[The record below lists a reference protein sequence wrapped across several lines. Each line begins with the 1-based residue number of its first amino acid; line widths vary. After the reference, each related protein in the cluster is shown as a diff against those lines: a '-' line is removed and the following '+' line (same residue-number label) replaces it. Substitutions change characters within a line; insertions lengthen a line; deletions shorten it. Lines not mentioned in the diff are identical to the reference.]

1 MAKTLTEVN
10 TDAALGLSVEIEK
23 MTTKF
28 NGFLNSL
35 NSEDRQY
42 HLEQISSIKR
52 NSRLLYDQAI
62 DDMKQERGKLVESKP
77 STTSTSTST
86 AITQPKPEE
95 DEEVK
100 KKEPNIFEKI
110 ATVATGGAVI
120 AGGIFGEPTPPGEVV
135 GTGQYAQ
142 KDAYIG
148 PTGDTDGQQTGL
160 DMNLAGGIGAPIYAP
175 IDLIYVNTG
184 TDGNP
189 SVGLDGT
196 PDVRGPSGRGFG
208 YYAAYRFIK
217 NGKQYEVLMGH
228 FASMAYRG
236 TNNQIISKG
245 TLLGSQGA
253 SGRTVGAG
261 GKPYPHISLHING
274 IGFTATNADLILF
287 ANLLAGK
294 QSTVQPSPRKPKPIT
309 PSTANKPNPMVS
321 TTQQKLQPQVA
332 SSSSPGM
339 LNSSSGGASS
349 GITREQLQFATV

>member
-62 DDMKQERGKLVESKP
+62 NDIEQEKEKLVESKSSP
-77 STTSTSTST
+77 TSIPTST
-86 AITQPKPEE
+86 AITQPEPEPK
-95 DEEVK
+95 EVE
-100 KKEPNIFEKI
+100 KKESNIFEKI
-110 ATVATGGAVI
+110 STVAMGGAVI

-142 KDAYIG
+142 KDVYIG

-196 PDVRGPSGRGFG
+196 PDVKGPSGRGFG

-236 TNNQIISKG
+236 TNNQIIPKG

-287 ANLLAGK
+287 ANLLAAK
-294 QSTVQPSPRKPKPIT
+294 QSTAQPAPPKPKPIIPTST
-309 PSTANKPNPMVS
+309 PKPQIQA
-321 TTQQKLQPQVA
+321 QQKSQPQPQVA